1 MDDPPVVAAILARN
15 RTAGYRPFCDRS
27 TLTNVSRDLQTLRP
41 IESTAQPRTT
51 AMDPTAQPPASSATI
66 RPASY
71 EGRPLANPDED
82 IYDQGLAFDIETM
95 LDRRRV
101 LKLMGFAGLSAG
113 LVALAG
119 CAPGAGASGSAGAAS
134 TPSGSASASAASAA
148 ECDVIP
154 EETAG
159 PFPGDGSN
167 GPDVLGQSGVVRSD
181 IRSSFGDLSGTAEG
195 VPLTIR
201 IAIQD
206 ASKDCAPMANA
217 AVYVWHCDRGGGY
230 SLYSQGV
237 TDQNYLRGV
246 QAASSDGVVTFESIF
261 PACYSGRWPHIHF
274 EVYRDLAAATDD
286 TNKIATS
293 QIALPE
299 DVCRTVYATTGYE
312 QSVQNLQQVSL
323 TTDMVFRDDG
333 AAHQLGTV
341 AGDAT
346 QGYTVTLEVPVT
358 TT

>member
-1 MDDPPVVAAILARN
+1 VVADILAR
-15 RTAGYRPFCDRS
+15 DRRYGAS
-27 TLTNVSRDLQTLRP
+27 AQDRATILTKVSAVAQTLRR
-41 IESTAQPRTT
+41 IEPSAQPRTD
-51 AMDPTAQPPASSATI
+51 AVEPTTERPVTTPPL
-66 RPASY
+66 RPLTY

-95 LDRRRV
+95 LDRRRM
-101 LKLMGFAGLSAG
+101 LKLIGFAGLSAG
-113 LVALAG
+113 LVAIAG
-119 CAPGAGASGSAGAAS
+119 CAPSAGASGSSAS
-134 TPSGSASASAASAA
+134 TGSTPASSPTASAAAA
-148 ECDVIP
+148 DCDVIP

-181 IRSSFGDLSGTAEG
+181 IRTSFGDLSGTAEG
-195 VPLTIR
+195 VPLMIR

-206 ASKDCAPMANA
+206 AAKDCAPMANA

-246 QAASSDGVVTFESIF
+246 QAAGGDGVVTFQSVF

-286 TNKIATS
+286 ANKIATS

-299 DVCRTVYATTGYE
+299 DVCHTVYATTGYE
-312 QSVQNLQQVSL
+312 QSVQNLEGVSL
-323 TTDMVFRDDG
+323 TTDMVFGDDG
-333 AAHQLGTV
+333 GAHQLGTV
-341 AGDAT
+341 TGDPAG
-346 QGYTVTLEVPVT
+346 GYTVTLAVPVT
-358 TT
+358 A